1 MRKEKPINL
10 DITSPVWREL
20 RGYMMGL
27 LAAEVEK
34 LKSVD
39 TPDDK
44 TKVIRGSILVLEHL
58 LSIEDKVI
66 KNNQQAFS

>member
-1 MRKEKPINL
+1 MKLEKPKTL

-20 RGYMMGL
+20 KTYMYGL
-27 LAAEVEK
+27 LEQEIGK
-34 LKSVD
+34 LKSIE

-58 LSIEDKVI
+58 LSIEETVL

>member
-34 LKSVD
+34 LKNVD